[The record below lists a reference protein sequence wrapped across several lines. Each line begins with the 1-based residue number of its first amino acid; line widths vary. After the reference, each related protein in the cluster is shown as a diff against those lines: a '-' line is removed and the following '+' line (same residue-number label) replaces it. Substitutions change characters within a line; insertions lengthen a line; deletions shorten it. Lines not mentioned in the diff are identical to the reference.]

1 MRGSLGPMGA
11 ALGPRLR
18 WCPCDEASTKASW
31 TGASDALCFPRIGG
45 TPPSLVSF
53 LDPASLLD
61 RRLLLFTGKGGVG
74 KSTVVAALA
83 VELGRRGRRP
93 LIVELGHRHTMKS
106 MFGVSAL
113 GYEPA
118 PVGRGVHAMQLE
130 FEGALTDYMNEHV
143 KVPRLARRVLANQ
156 ALRRFFEAAPAVAEI
171 ATLNKLSALER
182 ERRGSAP
189 SWDPILVDLD
199 ATGHALML
207 LNLAKVMDGLVGDG
221 PLRRLLDDF
230 SVLLN
235 DSRKTMLNLVTL
247 PRDLPAQETV
257 ELYEKLCSEHRI
269 ARGALFI
276 NQIPSLHIDD
286 EALTYLDPLQDRA
299 ESVDDVEL
307 SRDVEIT
314 RRMLMVR
321 ARAQGQVSRLE
332 TSIEMPVVTL
342 AQQVSSHLSLD
353 DVAALGADA
362 VAQLEA
368 GGA

>member
-1 MRGSLGPMGA
+1 M
-11 ALGPRLR
+11 
-18 WCPCDEASTKASW
+18 
-31 TGASDALCFPRIGG
+31 
-45 TPPSLVSF
+45 SF

-74 KSTVVAALA
+74 KSTVVAGLALESA
-83 VELGRRGRRP
+83 RRGRRP

-106 MFGVSAL
+106 IFGVSAI
-113 GYEPA
+113 GYEPS

-130 FEGALTDYMNEHV
+130 FDGALTDYMNEHV
-143 KVPRLARRVLANQ
+143 KVPRLARRVLANV
-156 ALRRFFEAAPAVAEI
+156 ALRRFFEAAPAVGEI

-189 SWDPILVDLD
+189 RWDPILVDLD

-207 LNLAKVMDGLVGDG
+207 LNLARVMDGLVGDG
-221 PLRRLLDDF
+221 PLRRMLDGF

-235 DSRKTMLNLVTL
+235 DPRKTMLNLVTL

-257 ELYEKLCSEHRI
+257 ELYTKLCSEHRI

-286 EALTYLDPLQDRA
+286 EALTFLDPLQDRA
-299 ESVDDVEL
+299 EALDDVEL

-332 TSIEMPVVTL
+332 TAIEMPAVKL
-342 AQQVSSHLSLD
+342 EQQVSSHLSLD
-353 DVAALGADA
+353 DVAALGEEA
-362 VAQLEA
+362 VAQLEVSRD
-368 GGA
+368 